1 VDVHD
6 NAGGPSQLEIT
17 RREIPM
23 KIRALAAGAIAISGI
38 ILLFAAGVPAQAPA
52 VRVLASNGVQGAV
65 SEIIPQCEHAIGHPL
80 AVEFGTTASIKPR
93 IEGGEAFDF
102 TILTADAIDG
112 LIKEGKVAADSRA
125 SVARVGIGIGIK
137 AGAAKPD
144 IGTPEALRKA
154 LLNAKSITYAAAGAS
169 RPPTDK
175 MLASMGIADALKSKT
190 LLLSG
195 AEETAAAVRDGKA
208 EILIT
213 LISEIMSA
221 KGLALA
227 GPLPKEFQ
235 AYIGFAAGVSPNAKN
250 AEAAKAAVKYLTGPK
265 AAAAYKAKGME
276 PGK

>member
-1 VDVHD
+1 
-6 NAGGPSQLEIT
+6 
-17 RREIPM
+17 M
-23 KIRALAAGAIAISGI
+23 KIRALTAMATILTGIVFLFPEAG
-38 ILLFAAGVPAQAPA
+38 LAQAPA
-52 VRVLASNGVQGAV
+52 IHVLASNGVQGALND
-65 SEIIPQCEHAIGHPL
+65 IIPQCERAIGHPL
-80 AVEFGTTASIKPR
+80 MVEFGTTASIKPR

-102 TILTADAIDG
+102 TILTSDAIDT
-112 LIKEGKVAADSRA
+112 LIKEGKLGADSRA
-125 SVARVGIGIGIK
+125 NVARVGIGIGVRG
-137 AGAAKPD
+137 GAAKPD
-144 IGTPEALRKA
+144 VSTAEALKKA

-169 RPPTDK
+169 RGPTDK
-175 MLASMGIADALKSKT
+175 MLASMGITDALKSKT

-221 KGLALA
+221 QGLELA

-235 AYIGFAAGVSPNAKN
+235 TYIGFAAAIGPNAKN
-250 AEAAKAAVKYLTGPK
+250 AEAAKAAVKFLTGPK

>member
-1 VDVHD
+1 
-6 NAGGPSQLEIT
+6 
-17 RREIPM
+17 M
-23 KIRALAAGAIAISGI
+23 KIRAVTAAVTVALIGI
-38 ILLFAAGVPAQAPA
+38 FLLFAEGAPAQAPA
-52 VRVLASNGVQGAV
+52 VRVLASNGVQGALN
-65 SEIIPQCEHAIGHPL
+65 EIIPQCEHAIGHSL

-102 TILTADAIDG
+102 TILTSEAIDA
-112 LIKEGKVAADSRA
+112 LIKEGKLAADSRT
-125 SVARVGIGIGIK
+125 SVARVGIGIGIRE
-137 AGAAKPD
+137 GAAKPD
-144 IGTPEALRKA
+144 VSTPEALKKA

-190 LLLSG
+190 LLLAG
-195 AEETAAAVRDGKA
+195 ADETSAAVRDGKA

-213 LISEIMSA
+213 LISEIKSA
-221 KGLALA
+221 KGLELA

-235 AYIGFAAGVSPNAKN
+235 SYVSFAAAVSPNAKN

-276 PGK
+276 PSK